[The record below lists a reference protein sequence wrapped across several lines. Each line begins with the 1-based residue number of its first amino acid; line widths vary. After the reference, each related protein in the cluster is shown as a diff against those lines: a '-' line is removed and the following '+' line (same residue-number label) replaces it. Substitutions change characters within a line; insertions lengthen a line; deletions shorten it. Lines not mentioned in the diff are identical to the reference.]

1 MTFKKTT
8 FKKIIFIL
16 ISLLI
21 LSGLY
26 AFWTINYNKVN
37 SISELTENLLD
48 ISKSED
54 TANISSVIIPDTD
67 LPPDGTRSLFDHI
80 IAQNNGLP
88 FPFDKFIALLTEL
101 HPEQKQPLMLMIPDG
116 RSLLKGQANKHLP
129 RILLAPDFEEENTL
143 AGLGKVTPGQLF
155 LGYVEAANEIE
166 VISYNEAA
174 GRFEFQLIQDY
185 CEGCIP
191 KIVYAKR
198 AICLTCHQGGTPIFS
213 QRPWEETNGQ
223 LAIAHEI
230 KEARN
235 GESHYWGA
243 PIQQT
248 LASPERFDELTDIGN
263 FFVASQRVWLD
274 ACGEAGNECRRQLL
288 SLALRYAYQPGQFN
302 SESDQ
307 VKKLKSLW
315 ENSFPKDGIIVPE
328 SDLRSRDPS
337 GKTNNLTDW
346 LYETFTPDISF
357 GDGARDNEDL
367 SAFEKLPPL
376 SPSLDPLT
384 IRKPKKILFK
394 NDIDGIFGLA
404 RFFSDDDIKILSS
417 KFNYDIKQL
426 SRKALDLPDNVFDS
440 SPFSRVKIMALLL
453 DKPLEYCCLDT
464 SEMSA
469 PHLSGEPELDIV
481 KHIELENFRN
491 YCFTCHRGNPSKRLN
506 FMSGSSEQE
515 VLESI
520 QAKVE
525 IRDTLDWERYLST
538 DKASTLMPPSDSIQ
552 YKKLKQA
559 GEETREKMRETVP
572 SMFSF

>member
-1 MTFKKTT
+1 MTFKK
-8 FKKIIFIL
+8 ISFIL

-26 AFWTINYNKVN
+26 VFWTINYHNVN
-37 SISELTENLLD
+37 SISELTKNLLD
-48 ISKSED
+48 E
-54 TANISSVIIPDTD
+54 TNTENSSRLSSLIIPESD
-67 LPPDGTRSLFDHI
+67 LPPEGTRSLFDHI

-88 FPFDKFIALLTEL
+88 FPFNNFIRLLTEL
-101 HPEQKQPLMLMIPDG
+101 HPEQKPPLMLMIPDG
-116 RSLLKGQANKHLP
+116 RSLLKGQANQHLP

-143 AGLGKVTPGQLF
+143 AGIGKVTPGQLF

-198 AICLTCHQGGTPIFS
+198 AICLSCHQGATPIFS
-213 QRPWEETNGQ
+213 QRPWQETNGQ
-223 LAIAHEI
+223 LAIAHAI
-230 KEARN
+230 KQARQ
-235 GESHYWGA
+235 GDSHYWGA

-248 LASPERFDELTDIGN
+248 LATSERYDELTDIGN

-274 ACGEAGNECRRQLL
+274 GCGEAGNACRRQLL

-302 SESDQ
+302 SESEQ
-307 VKKLKSLW
+307 VKTLKTLW
-315 ENSFPKDGIIVPE
+315 ANSFPESGILIPE

-337 GKTNNLTDW
+337 GKTHNFTDW

-357 GDGARDNEDL
+357 GEGAKDNEDL

-394 NDIDGIFGLA
+394 EDIDGIFGIA
-404 RFFSDDDIKILSS
+404 RFFSNDDITSLSKS
-417 KFNYDIKQL
+417 VNYDIEKL
-426 SRKALDLPDNVFDS
+426 SQKVTALPSKVFDAL
-440 SPFSRVKIMALLL
+440 PFSRVKMMRWLL
-453 DKPLEYCCLDT
+453 DKPLEYCCLNT
-464 SEMSA
+464 SDMSE
-469 PHLSGEPELDIV
+469 PYVSGEPELDIV
-481 KHIELENFRN
+481 KHIELENFRD

-506 FMSGSSEQE
+506 FMSGSSELE
-515 VLESI
+515 VLENI

-525 IRDTLDWERYLST
+525 IRDALDWERYLGT

-552 YKKLKQA
+552 YKNLQQA
-559 GEETREKMRETVP
+559 GEEAREKMRETVP